1 MINKIIEIFTKP
13 YYSLSFLEQLSLA
26 IMVIIAIVLLRFIL
40 NFIFEI
46 VDKIKYMINKI
57 KHNKIKHKECE
68 KCKYWKTMDCP
79 NSSLCYNT
87 KNKPYF
93 KNKEE

>member
-26 IMVIIAIVLLRFIL
+26 IMVIIAIVLLCFIL
-40 NFIFEI
+40 YFIFEI

-57 KHNKIKHKECE
+57 KHKKCE
-68 KCKYWKTMDCP
+68 KCKYDKTTQCP
-79 NSSLCYNT
+79 DSRLCYDT

-93 KNKEE
+93 KNEEE

>member
-1 MINKIIEIFTKP
+1 MINKIVEIFTKP
-13 YYSLSFLEQLSLA
+13 YYSLSFLEKLSLV
-26 IMVIIAIVLLRFIL
+26 IMVIIAIELLCFII

-57 KHNKIKHKECE
+57 KHQKCE
-68 KCKYWKTMDCP
+68 KCKYWKTLDCP

-87 KNKPYF
+87 KDMPYF

>member
-13 YYSLSFLEQLSLA
+13 YYSLSFLEQLSLV
-26 IMVIIAIVLLRFIL
+26 IMVIIAIVLLCFIL

-57 KHNKIKHKECE
+57 KHKKCE
-68 KCKYWKTMDCP
+68 KCKYWKTLDCP
-79 NSSLCYNT
+79 NSSRCYNT

>member
-1 MINKIIEIFTKP
+1 MFNRLIEIFTKP

-26 IMVIIAIVLLRFIL
+26 IMVIIAIVLLCFIL
-40 NFIFEI
+40 YFIFEI
-46 VDKIKYMINKI
+46 VDKIKYMNNKI
-57 KHNKIKHKECE
+57 EYKKCE
-68 KCKYWKTMDCP
+68 KCKYDKTMQCP

-93 KNKEE
+93 KNKEEK

>member
-1 MINKIIEIFTKP
+1 MIDKIIDIFTKP
-13 YYSLSFLEQLSLA
+13 YYSLSFLEQLLMA
-26 IMVIIAIVLLRFIL
+26 IVVIIVIVMLAFIL

-57 KHNKIKHKECE
+57 KHKKCE
-68 KCKYWKTMDCP
+68 KCKYDKTMQCP

-87 KNKPYF
+87 KDMPYF
-93 KNKEE
+93 KNKEDN

>member
-1 MINKIIEIFTKP
+1 MIDKIIDVFTKP
-13 YYSLSFLEQLSLA
+13 YYSLSFLEQLLML
-26 IMVIIAIVLLRFIL
+26 IVVIIVIVMLAFIL

-57 KHNKIKHKECE
+57 KHKKCE
-68 KCKYWKTMDCP
+68 KCKYDKTTQCP
-79 NSSLCYNT
+79 DSILCYDK